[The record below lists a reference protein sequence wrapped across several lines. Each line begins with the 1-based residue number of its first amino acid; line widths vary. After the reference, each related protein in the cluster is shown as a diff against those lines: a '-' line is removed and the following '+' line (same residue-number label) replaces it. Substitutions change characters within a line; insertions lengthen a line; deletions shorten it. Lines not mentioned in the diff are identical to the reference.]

1 MINEEKKIKKKKNF
15 YLLRNYVR
23 TFVYTLNGLHDN
35 VVIKVNKSEY
45 F

>member
-1 MINEEKKIKKKKNF
+1 MINEEKKIKKKKI